1 MPDKTA
7 IRGNMRVPYQTTK
20 TVTGKSGKPKVPVKG
35 KEGKS
40 VIKEEVQSE
49 RWKEQ
54 FDSLLNSKQPQ
65 PSK

>member
-1 MPDKTA
+1 
-7 IRGNMRVPYQTTK
+7 MRVPYQTTK
-20 TVTGKSGKPKVPVKG
+20 TLTGKSGKPKVPVKG